1 MDPHPYG
8 ILSLLPAFAAIG
20 LAFASRN
27 VVLSLTAATWVGAT
41 IVMFEPGAGV
51 FGFHPIDGAMHV
63 VDPLIL
69 DAVADRDHMKVT
81 LFSLFVGAVVGIM
94 AKGGGTRA
102 LVEAVVRFAKNRRSG
117 MVATWLAGLLVFF
130 DDYANCLIIGSSMRP
145 LADRLRISREKLAY
159 IVDSTAA
166 PIASLALVSTW
177 IGYEVGLVGD
187 GLLAAGKDIDPYAFF
202 VEGIGYRFYSVF
214 TILFVG
220 VIAFTGRDF
229 GAMLEAESS
238 VGDERAAAAEAEEKP
253 PPSRMWLA
261 ILPISALIGV
271 AGWDLWSQGTAAS
284 APGARLFEILGNA
297 DGYDAMLRA
306 SLAALVLAMTIA
318 IVLRALDPREAFDSA
333 VSGMGAL
340 FDALIILFLAWALGA
355 SMGELQAA
363 DYLVSILEGSLSEVW
378 LPTLVFTVAAL
389 CAFAT
394 GTSFGTMGILMPMVV
409 PLTFAVAPESMPI
422 AFASVGAVLS
432 GACWGDHCS
441 PISDTTVLSS
451 LGSECDHV
459 AHVRTQLPYA
469 MATGIISIAAGTLP
483 IGLGAPLWL
492 CLVLGAVACVG
503 TVYVLGR
510 EPEVA

>member
-1 MDPHPYG
+1 MEPHPFG

-20 LAFASRN
+20 LAFWSRN
-27 VVLSLTAATWVGAT
+27 VVLSLTVATWFAATVVESWNPVAGAL
-41 IVMFEPGAGV
+41 
-51 FGFHPIDGAMHV
+51 HL

-81 LFSLFVGAVVGIM
+81 LFSLFVGSVVGVM

-102 LVEAVVRFAKNRRSG
+102 LVEAVVLIAKTRRSG
-117 MVATWLAGLLVFF
+117 MVATWLAGLVVFF

-220 VIAFTGRDF
+220 VVAWTGRDF
-229 GAMLEAESS
+229 GAMLQAEES
-238 VGDERAAAAEAEEKP
+238 VGHELAAEAEAAERM
-253 PPSRMWLA
+253 PPSRIWLA
-261 ILPISALIGV
+261 ILPIAALLGV
-271 AGWDLWSQGTAAS
+271 AGRDLWSQGVAAS
-284 APGARLFEILGNA
+284 EPGARVFEILGNA

-306 SLAALVLAMTIA
+306 SLAAVILAIAIA
-318 IVLRALDPREAFDSA
+318 IVQRALDPREAFDAA
-333 VSGMGAL
+333 VHGMGAL

-355 SMGELQAA
+355 AMGELQAA
-363 DYLVSILEGSLSEVW
+363 GYLVSVLEGSLSPVW
-378 LPTLVFTVAAL
+378 LPTLVFCVAAL

-409 PLTFAVAPESMPI
+409 PLTFAVAPDSMPI

-451 LGSECDHV
+451 LGTECDHV

-469 MATGIISIAAGTLP
+469 MATGIISVLAGTLP

-492 CLVLGAVACVG
+492 CLILGAAACLA
-503 TVYVLGR
+503 TVLVLGR
-510 EPEVA
+510 LPQQASAPS